1 MGEVMLTMTI
11 ITLTIVNDED
21 EDEDEADEHGHCN
34 VQLLQASLGR
44 DCVLRLDWRSFRSP

>member
-1 MGEVMLTMTI
+1 MLTMTI

-34 VQLLQASLGR
+34 VQLLQAPLGR
-44 DCVLRLDWRSFRSP
+44 DCILRLDWRSFRSP